1 MLRRGSTILNNGL
14 WVVLLSL
21 ACSVFRCCLSAKVDL
36 SKTIVSG
43 PGIVD
48 DATLPVRYVYI
59 HPHDSKGKPITKDLG
74 DGAFSLTVTKNGQ
87 NIRAWRQV
95 LNLHNG
101 TYIAR
106 FRLYDFGG
114 DIEMSLKYQSKHV
127 AKSPYKLINVYGDEC
142 YCPMPLKKWTE
153 ALKCPATFDQVERDL
168 EIFEKIDLDDLVK
181 KGIPKFGVHH
191 SFCHYVVRSNKIYR
205 QCHGKY
211 TDFKMFMDATLLS
224 LTKKLKLP
232 DVEFLINL
240 GDWPLER
247 GSKEQAHPIFSWCGS
262 DKTLDI
268 VLPTYDITQS
278 VFEMLGR
285 VSLDI
290 FSVQANTGP
299 NWEKKSNKGFFR
311 GRDSRQERLDLAAMS
326 LANPDLLDVA
336 ITNYFFF
343 KQDEEKYGKKVKH
356 VSFFEFFKHKYQLNV
371 DGTVAAYRLPY
382 LLVGDGLVFKQES
395 EYYEHFYKD
404 LKPWVHF
411 VPLKRDLSDVIE
423 KIKWAREHDDE
434 ARKIQQ
440 AATKLARE
448 ILTPDRILCYYVVA
462 FNEYAKRQTRP
473 VKVLKKMEM
482 VKQPDKKCSCHRK
495 KAKPKSKKEEL

>member
-1 MLRRGSTILNNGL
+1 MTMLRRGSSILNNGL
-14 WVVLLSL
+14 WIVLLSL
-21 ACSVFRCCLSAKVDL
+21 ACSISRCSLSVEVDV

-43 PGIVD
+43 PGIVA

-59 HPHDSKGKPITKDLG
+59 HPHDSEGKPITKDLG
-74 DGAFSLTVTKNGQ
+74 DGAFSLTVTNNGQ
-87 NIRAWRQV
+87 NITASRQV

-114 DIEMSLKYQSKHV
+114 NIEMSLKYQGEHV
-127 AKSPYKLINVYGDEC
+127 AKSPYKLVNVYGDEC

-181 KGIPKFGVHH
+181 RGIPKFGSHH
-191 SFCHYVVRSNKIYR
+191 SFCHYVVKGNKIYR
-205 QCHGKY
+205 QCYGKN
-211 TDFKMFMDATLLS
+211 TDFKRIMDATLLS

-232 DVEFLINL
+232 DVEFLMSL
-240 GDWPLER
+240 EDWPLER
-247 GSKEQAHPIFSWCGS
+247 GSREQAHPIFSWCGS

-278 VFEMLGR
+278 VFEMLGT

-299 NWEKKSNKGFFR
+299 NWEKKTNKGFFR
-311 GRDSRQERLDLAAMS
+311 GQDSSQERLDLAAMG
-326 LANPDLLDVA
+326 LANPDFLDVA

-343 KQDEEKYGKKVKH
+343 KHDEEKYGTKV
-356 VSFFEFFKHKYQLNV
+356 EHKYQLNV
-371 DGTVAAYRLPY
+371 DGIVAAYRLPY
-382 LLVGDGLVFKQES
+382 LLVGDGLVFKQDS

-411 VPLKRDLSDVIE
+411 VPLKKDLSDVIE
-423 KIKWAREHDDE
+423 KINWAREHDDE

-440 AATKLARE
+440 AATKLARQ
-448 ILTPDRILCYYVVA
+448 ILTPDRILCYHVVS

-482 VKQPDKKCSCHRK
+482 VKQPPDKKCTCHRK
-495 KAKPKSKKEEL
+495 KAKPKKDEL